1 MPVVS
6 REYIARSARRQ
17 DMAWAVRRAL
27 GVTAAPRRR
36 PGGAGGVR
44 LEALRYG
51 GIEAC
56 MSNRGRS
63 PVEW

>member
-6 REYIARSARRQ
+6 REYITRSARRH
-17 DMAWAVRRAL
+17 DTVMAWAF
-27 GVTAAPRRR
+27 RRR
-36 PGGAGGVR
+36 PGSAGGVR

-56 MSNRGRS
+56 MFNRGRS

>member
-6 REYIARSARRQ
+6 REYIARSARRH
-17 DMAWAVRRAL
+17 DTVMAWAFRRAL
-27 GVTAAPRRR
+27 
-36 PGGAGGVR
+36 GGAGGVR

>member
-6 REYIARSARRQ
+6 REYIARSAR
-17 DMAWAVRRAL
+17 
-27 GVTAAPRRR
+27 RRR

-51 GIEAC
+51 GMDAC